1 MDYIDCSN
9 GWVTK
14 YFENVATH
22 WIKLLKK
29 ELLTSLFYKI
39 QLEQWFP
46 TTDLGPTIAPKK

>member
-14 YFENVATH
+14 YFENVTTH